1 MCDASFIYKRRKEAV
16 VAKAGNIVTPGET
29 LRMAIISPRLLI
41 PFAALLAIMAYTAQ
55 AGDTIQSKP
64 VGVVEL
70 FTSQGCSNCPKAD
83 RAIERLADRG
93 DVVTV
98 AYHVDY
104 WNYMGWQDTLSAKE
118 NTERQYGYAKTL
130 GIRNVFTPQIVLNGM
145 RNTKLTDPDRIVHEL
160 DGLQGTRE
168 GMPVAISAT
177 LSPQEMTITVDA
189 GAVPGVEK
197 ADVVVAYFRKHSPV
211 EIQKGENQGKTITY
225 RNAVTKLETV
235 GLWEGKSLTVKLPA
249 VVLAKR
255 GFDGCAILLQAHDAD
270 GNPGRILGAA
280 AL

>member
-1 MCDASFIYKRRKEAV
+1 MCDASFIYKRREETVEAR
-16 VAKAGNIVTPGET
+16 AGNIVTPGET
-29 LRMAIISPRLLI
+29 LRMAIISFRLLI
-41 PFAALLAIMAYTAQ
+41 PVAALLATFAFAAQ
-55 AGDTIQSKP
+55 AGETLQSKP

-104 WNYMGWQDTLSAKE
+104 WNYLGWQDTLSAKE

-130 GIRNVFTPQIVLNGM
+130 GIRNVFTPQIVLNGI
-145 RNTKLTDPDRIVHEL
+145 RNTKLTDPDRIVREL
-160 DGLQGTRE
+160 GSLRGTRE
-168 GMPVAISAT
+168 GMPVEISAV
-177 LSPQEMTITVDA
+177 LSPQEMTITVGA
-189 GAVPGVEK
+189 GVVSGIRK
-197 ADVVVAYFRKHSPV
+197 ADILVAYFRKRSPV
-211 EIQKGENQGKTITY
+211 EIQKGENQGKLITY
-225 RNAVTKLETV
+225 RNAVTKLETL
-235 GLWEGKSLTVKLPA
+235 GMWEGKAMTVKLPA
-249 VVLAKR
+249 ALLAKR
-255 GFDGCAILLQAHDAD
+255 GFDGCAILLQAHDAN

>member
-1 MCDASFIYKRRKEAV
+1 MSIISIRPLILIATAFATAGPPASAM
-16 VAKAGNIVTPGET
+16 AGET
-29 LRMAIISPRLLI
+29 VS
-41 PFAALLAIMAYTAQ
+41 
-55 AGDTIQSKP
+55 SKP
-64 VGVVEL
+64 IGVVEL

-83 RAIERLADRG
+83 RAIETLAGRD

-118 NTERQYGYAKTL
+118 NTERQYGYAKAL
-130 GIRNVFTPQIVLNGM
+130 GIRNVFTPQIVLNGV
-145 RNTKLTDPDRIVHEL
+145 RDTKLTNPDRLVDEL
-160 DGLQGTRE
+160 GRLLGTRD
-168 GMPVAISAT
+168 GMPVGVSAE
-177 LSPQEMTITVDA
+177 LSPEEMTITIGDGPGA
-189 GAVPGVEK
+189 GIDK

-211 EIQKGENQGKTITY
+211 EIQKGENQGKKIVY

-235 GLWEGKSLTVKLPA
+235 GIWEGKALTVKLPA
-249 VVLAKR
+249 AVLAKR
-255 GFDGCAILLQAHDAD
+255 GFDGCAILLQAHDPG

>member
-1 MCDASFIYKRRKEAV
+1 MS
-16 VAKAGNIVTPGET
+16 
-29 LRMAIISPRLLI
+29 IISSRLI
-41 PFAALLAIMAYTAQ
+41 VPLAVMLATLAFGARAI
-55 AGDTIQSKP
+55 AGDTAHSKP

-70 FTSQGCSNCPKAD
+70 FTSQGCSNCPRAD
-83 RAIERLADRG
+83 RAIARLADRD

-130 GIRNVFTPQIVLNGM
+130 GIKNVFTPQIVLNGI
-145 RNTKLTDPDRIVHEL
+145 RSTKLTDPDRIVDEL
-160 DGLQGTRE
+160 GSLRGTRE
-168 GMPVAISAT
+168 GMPVKISAV
-177 LSPQEMTITVDA
+177 LSPQEMTIDI
-189 GAVPGVEK
+189 GGNAVPGTEK
-197 ADVVVAYFRKHSPV
+197 ADVMIAYFRKHSPV
-211 EIQKGENQGKTITY
+211 EIQKGENQGKTIVY

-235 GLWEGKSLTVKLPA
+235 GIWEGKALTVKLPA
-249 VVLAKR
+249 ALLAKR
-255 GFDGCAILLQAHDAD
+255 GFDGCAILLQSHDAN

>member
-1 MCDASFIYKRRKEAV
+1 
-16 VAKAGNIVTPGET
+16 
-29 LRMAIISPRLLI
+29 MAIISFRLLI
-41 PFAALLAIMAYTAQ
+41 PLAAALATLGFTAPAIAEDMV
-55 AGDTIQSKP
+55 QSKP
-64 VGVVEL
+64 VGVIEL

-83 RAIERLADRG
+83 RAIARLADRG

-130 GIRNVFTPQIVLNGM
+130 GIKNVFTPQIVLNGI
-145 RNTKLTDPDRIVHEL
+145 RNTKLTDPDRIVAEL
-160 DGLQGTRE
+160 GSLRGTRE
-168 GMPVAISAT
+168 GMPVDISAV
-177 LSPQEMTITVDA
+177 LSPQEMIIVIGD
-189 GAVPGVEK
+189 GAIPGIDK

-211 EIQKGENQGKTITY
+211 EIQKGENQGKKIVY

-235 GLWEGKSLTVKLPA
+235 GIWEGKGLTVKLPA
-249 VVLAKR
+249 ALLAKR
-255 GFDGCAILLQAHDAD
+255 GFDGCAILLQAHDD
-270 GNPGRILGAA
+270 KGNPGRILGAA